1 VYLSGEYSKLKKEG
15 GSILKKLIKKQ
26 GMREQMGES
35 NIRYYNDITEEELN
49 KAIDKLLGNEEP
61 NRAK

>member
-1 VYLSGEYSKLKKEG
+1 
-15 GSILKKLIKKQ
+15 
-26 GMREQMGES
+26 MREQMGES